1 MAKQK
6 IRHNEKILRDFSHS
20 STSHRNIS
28 TPIYQLNLSPPTMA
42 GLEQSLFQL
51 KFTAKQLNRQATKAS
66 KKNFKKSQ
74 NQKGIKSR

>member
-6 IRHNEKILRDFSHS
+6 IRHKEKILRDFSHS

-66 KKNFKKSQ
+66 KEELQEKPKS
-74 NQKGIKSR
+74 KRH

>member
-6 IRHNEKILRDFSHS
+6 IRHNEKNIEISVIHPLHIETYQHL
-20 STSHRNIS
+20 STN
-28 TPIYQLNLSPPTMA
+28 NLSPPTMA

-66 KKNFKKSQ
+66 KKNFKKA
-74 NQKGIKSR
+74 KIKRH